1 MLCLPGAFFARSKT
15 ISLRGLDDV
24 IPSFFLRCGWRMAVN
39 FAKLPELLRAPQN
52 EPSRVARGVGEQ
64 YSTKNFGMSDAMRH
78 TRGQSISATTI
89 R

>member
-1 MLCLPGAFFARSKT
+1 
-15 ISLRGLDDV
+15 
-24 IPSFFLRCGWRMAVN
+24 MAVN